1 MAGFWASFSWIKW
14 GDRYSWHPVVWVN
27 RRHQPTELADPTEL
41 GRVALDPSTTPESS
55 HSSHTHQQFHQSQER
70 PLDVQGG
77 AQKPVPKPY
86 RREPG
91 TSVTPKWPGLLSF
104 AHPDVALSL
113 EVELAVDICWG
124 PFLRIYGYRS
134 WVWKIGYSFSKWF
147 PFQ

>member
-1 MAGFWASFSWIKW
+1 M
-14 GDRYSWHPVVWVN
+14 
-27 RRHQPTELADPTEL
+27 
-41 GRVALDPSTTPESS
+41 
-55 HSSHTHQQFHQSQER
+55 
-70 PLDVQGG
+70 QGG

-124 PFLRIYGYRS
+124 DQLCDQCM
-134 WVWKIGYSFSKWF
+134 IGHVTSTW
-147 PFQ
+147 